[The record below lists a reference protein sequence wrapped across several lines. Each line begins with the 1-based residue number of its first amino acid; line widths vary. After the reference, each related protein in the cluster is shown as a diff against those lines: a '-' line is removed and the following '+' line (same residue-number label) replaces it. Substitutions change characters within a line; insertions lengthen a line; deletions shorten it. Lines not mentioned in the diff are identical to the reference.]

1 MTHKSRRTYII
12 NAIISFL
19 EKINFESIKNV
30 FLNTI
35 LSILL
40 EKVFYYLK
48 KFFLNCFHNTHLFH
62 KVPVLKHR
70 KLPDTKTLIRTEIQ
84 TYQAVSLIKVKEL
97 HSSSAVE
104 SISQIKSESQI
115 IFLDYSTDSFIYL

>member
-19 EKINFESIKNV
+19 GKFNFESIKNV

-48 KFFLNCFHNTHLFH
+48 KYFLNCFHNTHLLH
-62 KVPVLKHR
+62 KAPVLKHR
-70 KLPDTKTLIRTEIQ
+70 KLPDTKNLIRIEIQ
-84 TYQAVSLIKVKEL
+84 THQAVSSIKVKEL
-97 HSSSAVE
+97 HSSSAIE